1 MSICRKVLRKIKIM
15 RIKMLSASAKR
26 HLAKAYALEDKA
38 IMLELELKDETEN

>member
-1 MSICRKVLRKIKIM
+1 MSICRKVLRKIKTM

-38 IMLELELKDETEN
+38 IMMELELKEQRI